1 MFFELWQRVN
11 LRIINNPQGEMPSQ
25 FGAIPAVDCL
35 RDTTTRR

>member
-25 FGAIPAVDCL
+25 FGGNPAA
-35 RDTTTRR
+35 

>member
-25 FGAIPAVDCL
+25 FGLASALVV
-35 RDTTTRR
+35 